1 MQLLLRVEFKDM
13 LNNLDA
19 RRMLLKSYFELGEYN
34 ALDSLLDSFSRY
46 IHRQKEKGYHQE
58 NYLNLIR
65 FVKKIIHAKV
75 EDKKIWKQMKE
86 EIESTNRLAER
97 EWLLEKLKARKKQF

>member
-1 MQLLLRVEFKDM
+1 MQSLLQVAFKDV

-46 IHRQKEKGYHQE
+46 IHRQNE
-58 NYLNLIR
+58 
-65 FVKKIIHAKV
+65 
-75 EDKKIWKQMKE
+75 
-86 EIESTNRLAER
+86 NRLSPGE
-97 EWLLEKLKARKKQF
+97 LP